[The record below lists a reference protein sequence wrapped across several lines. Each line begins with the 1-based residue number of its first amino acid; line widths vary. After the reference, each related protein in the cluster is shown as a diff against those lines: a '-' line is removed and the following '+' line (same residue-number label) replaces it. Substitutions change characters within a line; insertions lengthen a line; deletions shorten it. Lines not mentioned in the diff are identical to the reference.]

1 MSEAHSP
8 HLSSHLGVP
17 ARTSNQLTE
26 VTVAVGFADHPH
38 YWRRI
43 SKLSQKYWRDKHQR
57 STVRKRTPSASVGE
71 SPPRPAKARTNIAL
85 MHRASTSTP
94 WYHNV
99 ASVAAASVIMDAA
112 NAAGLSA
119 AAAHAVSAAA
129 FAASSNSSDSDNSDI
144 MCSRG
149 PIGYVVH
156 ALIQMRRIFLDC

>member
-43 SKLSQKYWRDKHQR
+43 SKLSRKYWRDKHQR
-57 STVRKRTPSASVGE
+57 SAVHKWTPSASVGE

-85 MHRASTSTP
+85 MHGASTSTP
-94 WYHNV
+94 RCHNV
-99 ASVAAASVIMDAA
+99 ASVAAASVTMDAA
-112 NAAGLSA
+112 NAAGLAAA

-156 ALIQMRRIFLDC
+156 ALI